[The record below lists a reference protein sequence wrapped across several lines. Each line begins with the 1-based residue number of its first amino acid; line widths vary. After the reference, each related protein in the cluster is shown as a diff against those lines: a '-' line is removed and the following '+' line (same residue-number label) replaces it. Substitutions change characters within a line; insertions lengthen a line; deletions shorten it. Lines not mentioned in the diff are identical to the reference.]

1 MPGGHRSLHIAKAFE
16 FHNHKVDILSSDQ
29 MMTGWKVRKEIL
41 SKNITIY
48 WLPVLYSNDFGF
60 YRRMFAFLK
69 FCLLSSYFS
78 IKLKPELIF
87 ATSTPLTISIP
98 ALLAKIFK
106 GTSYIFEVRD
116 LWPQAPIAIGAL
128 KNRTLIKLAKLLEF
142 HAYKNAETVICLSPD
157 MEAGVKLICPEKST
171 HVIPN
176 FCDLDIVGGEV
187 GLPHEIIDII
197 NNQDSKIVL
206 YAGTLGAVNNVSYLI
221 DIALETKL
229 NSIKYIVIGSGS
241 EWETVKSRAKEK
253 GIYNVNFF
261 MLEPVEKNILKEIFK
276 ISTLSLSLT
285 AQIPELAGNS
295 ANKFFDSL
303 AFGCPIFI
311 NHEGW
316 LAELINKNK
325 LGGVLPGDNP
335 KLAYKIIEE
344 FVYNNKAILEAK
356 KNGLNLAKNT
366 FNKDTLTE
374 KLCTIINHLD
384 IQN

>member
-16 FHNHKVDILSSDQ
+16 SHNHKVDILSSDQ
-29 MMTGWKVRKEIL
+29 TMTGWRVRKEIL
-41 SKNITIY
+41 SKNITVY

-60 YRRMFAFLK
+60 YRRMFAFFK

-98 ALLAKIFK
+98 ALVAKTLK
-106 GTSYIFEVRD
+106 GTNYIFEVRD

-128 KNRTLIKLAKLLEF
+128 KNKTLIKLAKLLEF
-142 HAYKNAETVICLSPD
+142 HAYKNAEIVICLSPD
-157 MEAGVKLICPEKST
+157 MEAGVKLICPEKET

-176 FCDLDIVGGEV
+176 FCDLDIVSNEI
-187 GLPHEIIDII
+187 GLPQEII
-197 NNQDSKIVL
+197 NNQESKIVL

-241 EWETVKSRAKEK
+241 EWEPVKSRAKEK
-253 GIYNVNFF
+253 GIYNINFF

-311 NHEGW
+311 NHMGW
-316 LAELINKNK
+316 LAELINQNK

-335 KLAYKIIEE
+335 KLASKIIEE
-344 FVYNNKAILEAK
+344 FVNNNEAILEAK
-356 KNGLNLAKNT
+356 KNALNLAKNR
-366 FNKDTLTE
+366 FNKDTLTD
-374 KLCTIINHLD
+374 KLCTIVESL
-384 IQN
+384 

>member
-16 FHNHKVDILSSDQ
+16 SHNHKVDILSSDQ
-29 MMTGWKVRKEIL
+29 TMTGWRVRKEIL
-41 SKNITIY
+41 SKNITVY

-60 YRRMFAFLK
+60 YRRMFAFFK

-98 ALLAKIFK
+98 ALVAKTLK
-106 GTSYIFEVRD
+106 GTNYIFEVRD

-128 KNRTLIKLAKLLEF
+128 KNKTLIKLSKLLEF
-142 HAYKNAETVICLSPD
+142 HAYKNAEIVICLSPD
-157 MEAGVKLICPEKST
+157 MEAGVKLICPEKET

-176 FCDLDIVGGEV
+176 FCDLDIVSNEI
-187 GLPHEIIDII
+187 GLPQEII
-197 NNQDSKIVL
+197 NNQESKIVL

-241 EWETVKSRAKEK
+241 EWEPVKSRAKEK
-253 GIYNVNFF
+253 GIYNINFF

-311 NHEGW
+311 NHMGW
-316 LAELINKNK
+316 LAELINQNK

-335 KLAYKIIEE
+335 KLASKIIEE
-344 FVYNNKAILEAK
+344 FVNNNEAILEAK
-356 KNGLNLAKNT
+356 KNALNLAKNR
-366 FNKDTLTE
+366 FNKDTLTD
-374 KLCTIINHLD
+374 KLCTIVESL
-384 IQN
+384 